1 MKKHVKH
8 LGESTKRTEV
18 MRKQM
23 SNKSGYA
30 SGGRVH
36 SYPEMT
42 AGAVSG
48 EGRLEKV
55 AKYGKNAKKK

>member
-1 MKKHVKH
+1 MKHI
-8 LGESTKRTEV
+8 GESVRRTEE
-18 MRKQM
+18 MRKHM
-23 SNKSGYA
+23 SNKKGYA

-42 AGAVSG
+42 KGSLSG